1 MTDRGFSHP
10 NFGREVRVEVCGR
23 EVKLTFVAGTQPMA
37 NDLAEHIVWQ
47 LKNGAINLTLMGR
60 PTSVEE
66 NNG

>member
-1 MTDRGFSHP
+1 
-10 NFGREVRVEVCGR
+10 
-23 EVKLTFVAGTQPMA
+23 MA